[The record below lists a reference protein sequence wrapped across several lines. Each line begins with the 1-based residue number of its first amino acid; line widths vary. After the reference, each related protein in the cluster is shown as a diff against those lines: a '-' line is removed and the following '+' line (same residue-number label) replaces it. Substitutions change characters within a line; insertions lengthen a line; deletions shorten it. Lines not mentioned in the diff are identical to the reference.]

1 MTALVQF
8 LDWFG
13 IAVFAATGA
22 LVASRKQMDIFGF
35 ALLATVTG
43 VGGGTVR
50 DVLLG
55 KLPVFWVHRPAY
67 VLVCVAV
74 STLVFFSAHIPESR
88 YRLLL
93 WFDAAG
99 FALFASIGAEKGLET
114 GTGPVVAVFMGIVTA
129 TFGGIIRDVLGGE
142 VPLILR
148 KEIYVTARC
157 WERQH
162 SSRPCTSVCRGR
174 SRSGSVLP
182 LALLCARWP
191 CGTAGRCRHTGRAPR
206 PEMSRTGPHRSN
218 YCARC

>member
-1 MTALVQF
+1 MIAASIVPV

-35 ALLATVTG
+35 ALLGTATG
-43 VGGGTVR
+43 VGGGTIR

-55 KLPVFWVHRPAY
+55 NLPVFWVHQPAY

-99 FALFASIGAEKGLET
+99 LALFASIGAEKGLEA

-148 KEIYVTARC
+148 KEIYVTAALLGAATFVTALHIGLPRSLALASGFATC
-157 WERQH
+157 FALRALALRYGW
-162 SSRPCTSVCRGR
+162 SLPPYRGR
-174 SRSGSVLP
+174 ATRNVENETS
-182 LALLCARWP
+182 
-191 CGTAGRCRHTGRAPR
+191 
-206 PEMSRTGPHRSN
+206 
-218 YCARC
+218 

>member
-22 LVASRKQMDIFGF
+22 LIASRKQMDIFGF
-35 ALLATVTG
+35 ALLGTATG
-43 VGGGTVR
+43 VGGGTIR

-55 KLPVFWVHRPAY
+55 NLPVFWVHQPAY

-99 FALFASIGAEKGLET
+99 LALFATIGAEKGLEA
-114 GTGPVVAVFMGIVTA
+114 GTGPVVAVFMGIITA

-148 KEIYVTARC
+148 KEIYVTAALLGAATFIAAL
-157 WERQH
+157 H
-162 SSRPCTSVCRGR
+162 IGLPR
-174 SRSGSVLP
+174 S
-182 LALLCARWP
+182 LALASGFFACFALRALALRYGWSLP
-191 CGTAGRCRHTGRAPR
+191 PYRARAPR
-206 PEMSRTGPHRSN
+206 NVENETPS
-218 YCARC
+218 

>member
-1 MTALVQF
+1 MTGLVQF

-13 IAVFAATGA
+13 IAVFAASGA

-55 KLPVFWVHRPAY
+55 KLPVFWVHQPAY

-99 FALFASIGAEKGLET
+99 LALFAFIGAEKGLEA
-114 GTGPVVAVFMGIVTA
+114 GTGPVVAVFMGIITA
-129 TFGGIIRDVLGGE
+129 TFGGIVRDVLGGE

-148 KEIYVTARC
+148 KEIYVTAALLGAATFVAAMYMSL
-157 WERQH
+157 Q
-162 SSRPCTSVCRGR
+162 R
-174 SRSGSVLP
+174 S
-182 LALLCARWP
+182 LALALGFATCFALRALALRYGWSLPPYRAR
-191 CGTAGRCRHTGRAPR
+191 A
-206 PEMSRTGPHRSN
+206 
-218 YCARC
+218 ARNVDDETT